1 MSDSLPGFKLQFASD
16 NTAGVCPEALEAFNT
31 ANAGFASPY
40 GNDESTAQVC
50 DLLRE
55 VFEREELEVFFAFNG
70 TAANSLA
77 LASMCQ
83 PYQSVICTDAA
94 HVETDECGAPE
105 FFSNGSKLLT
115 APHHQGKLTAA
126 SVDALVKRRTD
137 IHYPRPKAV
146 TITQSTEIGTLY
158 HKGEIAGISQVCRAN
173 GLNLHMDGARFA
185 NAVASL
191 KCSPADITWRSG
203 VDVLCFGGTKMGLP
217 VGEAILFFNRDQA
230 EDFAYRCKQAGQLA
244 SKMRYLSSPWLA
256 MLQQDN
262 WLKHAGHAN
271 RMAHLL
277 HDRIADLPGAEM
289 LYPTEANAVLVNLP
303 DAAVHAMHERG
314 WTFYTFIGGSARFMC
329 SWATTEVAIDALVA
343 DLASVLQRQA

>member
-1 MSDSLPGFKLQFASD
+1 MSELPGFKLQFASD
-16 NTAGVCPEALEAFNT
+16 NTAGICPEALAAFNEG
-31 ANAGFASPY
+31 NLGFASPY
-40 GNDESTAQVC
+40 GNDAATAKVC

-55 VFEREELEVFFAFNG
+55 VFERDELEVFFAFNG

-126 SVDALVKRRTD
+126 SVDALVKRRSD
-137 IHYPRPKAV
+137 IHYPRPKVV
-146 TITQSTEIGTLY
+146 TLTQSTEIGTLY
-158 HKGEIAGISQVCRAN
+158 HKGEIAGISQVCKAN

-191 KCSPADITWRSG
+191 NCAPADITWRSG

-217 VGEAILFFNRDQA
+217 VGEAILFFNKAQA
-230 EDFAYRCKQAGQLA
+230 EDFAYRGKQAGQLA

-271 RMAHLL
+271 RMAQIL
-277 HDRIADLPGAEM
+277 HHRIADLPGAEM
-289 LYPTEANAVLVNLP
+289 HYPTEANAVLVNLP
-303 DAAVHAMHERG
+303 EWAITELNQLG
-314 WTFYTFIGGSARFMC
+314 WRFYNFIGGSARFMC
-329 SWATTEVAIDALVA
+329 SWATTEAAIDALLA
-343 DLASVLQRQA
+343 DMTKVLGRR

>member
-1 MSDSLPGFKLQFASD
+1 MTHSLPGYKLQFASD
-16 NTAGVCPEALEAFNT
+16 NTAGVCPEALAAFNESNT
-31 ANAGFASPY
+31 GFASPY
-40 GNDESTAQVC
+40 GNDLSTAKVC

-55 VFEREELEVFFAFNG
+55 VFERDELEVFFAFNG

-83 PYQSVICTDAA
+83 SYQSVICTDAA

-126 SVDALVKRRTD
+126 AVETLVKRRDD
-137 IHYPRPKAV
+137 IHYPRPKVV
-146 TITQSTEIGTLY
+146 TLTQSTEIGTLY
-158 HKGEIAGISQVCRAN
+158 HKGEIAGISQVCRAH

-191 KCSPADITWRSG
+191 NCAPADITWRAG

-217 VGEAILFFNRDQA
+217 VGEAILFFNKSQA
-230 EDFAYRCKQAGQLA
+230 EDFAYRGKQAGQLA

-256 MLQQDN
+256 MLQDDN
-262 WLKHAGHAN
+262 WLKHASHAN

-303 DAAVHAMHERG
+303 DWAVTELNQMG
-314 WTFYTFIGGSARFMC
+314 WSFYNFIGGSSRFMC
-329 SWATTEVAIDALVA
+329 SWATTEAAIDALVA
-343 DLASVLQRQA
+343 DMALVLKR